1 MVTGPDGQG
10 DGAETVLGLGGVVVP
25 VVVTVDEAT
34 LGLAARVNVM
44 ATAAT
49 APSLRTER
57 IMAPTVSAVVA
68 VRCARALPT
77 RGP

>member
-1 MVTGPDGQG
+1 
-10 DGAETVLGLGGVVVP
+10 
-25 VVVTVDEAT
+25 
-34 LGLAARVNVM
+34 M
-44 ATAAT
+44 APAAT

-77 RGP
+77 PGP

>member
-1 MVTGPDGQG
+1 MTSV
-10 DGAETVLGLGGVVVP
+10 ARVVVRR
-25 VVVTVDEAT
+25 
-34 LGLAARVNVM
+34 LAELVPAAAMSVR

-57 IMAPTVSAVVA
+57 IMALTVSAVVA